1 LGLGGPGERR
11 SPRLGALTVLRAL
24 RVRNL
29 AIIDAL
35 DLEFAAGF
43 TVLSGETGAGKS
55 ILIDALGLVLGD
67 RADAALVR
75 AGQAQAEISAEFSL
89 EGSLPARAWLR
100 EQAME
105 DADDPSQ
112 CLLRRVIGADGR
124 SRAFVN
130 GTAASLANLRELG
143 ERLVEIHGQN
153 EHQSLL
159 RGETQRELLDDFGAH
174 GEPLAAVAEAA
185 RRHAAAQAAIER
197 VRGLAG
203 RDPAQLDYLRHEL
216 RELEALKL
224 APGELEQLDAD
235 HRRLANAGRLLQ
247 EGQAAQEQLYGAEG
261 SVHDQLASVR
271 QRLASLAALE
281 AGFAEAEG
289 AAQQAEVQ
297 VREAAD
303 TIARLLERLDLD
315 PARLQEVEQ
324 RLEAIHDLA
333 RKHRVRPAELPGRLD
348 ALRAELQGSER
359 AAGDLEALDAELR
372 AAAEAYGAAAPR
384 LSAARAKAG
393 RELGRK
399 VTAVVRGLG
408 MPKAEFLVMLDTGPR
423 QVPRLAGDDEVRFDF
438 SANAGQPARALAKV
452 ASGGELSRVSLALQ
466 LVAQQSR
473 SAATL
478 VFDEVDAGI
487 GGATAETVGATL
499 RELAAR
505 RQVLSV
511 THLPQV
517 AAQAHHHFAISKQ
530 ARAGSTVTRVA
541 ALDAAGRVAELAR
554 MLGGR
559 EITASTQAHAAE
571 MLKRAAKSPA

>member
-315 PARLQEVEQ
+315 PARRQEVEQ

-333 RKHRVRPAELPGRLD
+333 RKHRVRPAELPGRLA
-348 ALRAELQGSER
+348 AL
-359 AAGDLEALDAELR
+359 
-372 AAAEAYGAAAPR
+372 
-384 LSAARAKAG
+384 
-393 RELGRK
+393 ELGRK

-408 MPKAEFLVMLDTGPR
+408 MPKAEFLVTLDTGPR

-438 SANAGQPARALAKV
+438 SANAGQPTRALAKV